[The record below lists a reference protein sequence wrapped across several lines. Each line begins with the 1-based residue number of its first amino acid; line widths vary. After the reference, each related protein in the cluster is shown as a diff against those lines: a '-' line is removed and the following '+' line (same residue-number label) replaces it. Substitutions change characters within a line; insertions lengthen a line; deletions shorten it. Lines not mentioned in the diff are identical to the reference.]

1 MKAASTKRLCR
12 MEGSK
17 VLTGKFKRVLPL
29 LIAAA
34 CVLSA
39 ASVGAADEGPQ
50 VLGSVVG
57 IGGASMKT
65 ALNTWMPVDA
75 KTFPVVNGSAFKTNE
90 GTLYIGMKDGATLEL
105 GKKTDAL
112 LKGAIKDYRMQLD
125 IGTVAFKV
133 YHGTGLSVKTPSTT
147 VVVQPSWQSEEKS
160 RQSSKHEISGVIS
173 YDGVETRV
181 VCFRGKIAV
190 TPTDEDTRYLSENNM
205 MVIGGKK
212 GGEQAAPSAQATG
225 SRRLAVSYE
234 SPTTQV
240 LRTVETG
247 GLEVVS
253 EKTP

>member
-1 MKAASTKRLCR
+1 
-12 MEGSK
+12 MERQQK
-17 VLTGKFKRVLPL
+17 LTRKLKRVLPL

-39 ASVGAADEGPQ
+39 ALVGAADESSQ

-65 ALNTWMPVDA
+65 VLNTWIPVDA
-75 KTFPVVNGSAFKTNE
+75 KTYPVVSGSAFKTSE
-90 GTLYIGMKDGATLEL
+90 GTMYIGMKDGATLEL

-112 LKGAIKDYRMQLD
+112 LRGATNDYRMQLD

-133 YHGTGLSVKTPSTT
+133 YRGTGLSVKTPGTN
-147 VVVQPSWQSEEKS
+147 VVVQPSWQSEEKG
-160 RQSSKHEISGVIS
+160 RQSGKDEISGVIS
-173 YDGVETRV
+173 YDGAETRV
-181 VCFRGKIAV
+181 VCFRGRIAV
-190 TPTDEDTRYLSENNM
+190 TPADGDTRYLTENNM
-205 MVIGGKK
+205 VVLGAKK
-212 GGEQAAPSAQATG
+212 GEEQAAPNAQATG
-225 SRRLAVSYE
+225 SRGLAVSYE
-234 SPTTQV
+234 SPTRQV